1 MIRQHLPRLPARS
14 GRGCRAALGSFF
26 FAASLLACA
35 SVAHAGGLYF
45 SDRGVR
51 PMGRAGAFVAGA
63 DDLGAL
69 WYNPAGLAEARTS
82 VLADFSWL
90 RFSSEYTRQL
100 RVVDADNTVRYVSSP
115 RVTGTSP
122 VIPFPTLAAS
132 YNFGR
137 DKEWTLAA
145 GTYAPYAAIATYPDQ
160 VNGQPSPARYA
171 LGSFD
176 GSALIL
182 LGGWVAYKPIEQLRF
197 GLGLGA
203 LVGFFQSSVT
213 FSVSPPDRLVAAPEQ
228 PDYDAATS
236 FRVGPIIAPTG
247 NLGVTWVPMKELRF
261 GSSLQLPVLVSSSAK
276 FDVRLP
282 NAAIFDGARV
292 TGNDAHVRFVL
303 PPILRFGV
311 EARPLEELRVEL
323 AYVREF
329 WSMHDSIDLTP
340 EGVAIDGISGLPR
353 HIPLPT
359 IKFPRN
365 FQDTSSYRLGAEY
378 TFKLWGYSMDL
389 RTGMSFETSAIPR
402 PYLSL
407 LTIDMDKVTLAFGG
421 GLHIGEH
428 WRFDLTYAHLFA
440 SSVNVPPGEAKIPRV
455 NPIAG
460 NAPFEAVNGGKYAA
474 AADLLGVGL
483 QYTF

>member
-1 MIRQHLPRLPARS
+1 MLLS
-14 GRGCRAALGSFF
+14 GV
-26 FAASLLACA
+26 AST
-35 SVAHAGGLYF
+35 SHAGGLYF

-69 WYNPAGLAEARTS
+69 WYNPAGLADAKTS

-90 RFSSEYTRQL
+90 RFSSEFTRQL

-115 RVTGTSP
+115 TVRGTSP

-132 YNFGR
+132 YNFGLR
-137 DKEWTLAA
+137 KEWTIAA
-145 GTYAPYAAIATYPDQ
+145 GSYAPYAAIATYPEQ

-182 LGGWVAYKPIEQLRF
+182 VGGWAAYKPFEQLRI
-197 GLGLGA
+197 GIGIGA
-203 LVGFFQSSVT
+203 LVGFFQSNVT

-228 PDYDAATS
+228 PEYDAATS
-236 FRVGPIIAPTG
+236 FRVGPIVAPTG
-247 NLGVTWVPMKELRF
+247 NLGVTWAPLKELRLA
-261 GSSLQLPVLVSSSAK
+261 SSFQLPVVVSSHAT

-292 TGNDAHVRFVL
+292 AGNDAHVRFKL
-303 PPILRFGV
+303 PPILRFGI
-311 EARPLEELRVEL
+311 EGRPAEDLRVEI

-329 WSMHDSIDLTP
+329 WSVHDAIELTP
-340 EGVAIDGISGLPR
+340 EGVAIEGISGLPKR
-353 HIPLPT
+353 VPIPS
-359 IKFPRN
+359 IRFPRN
-365 FQDTSSYRLGAEY
+365 FQDTNSYRLGAEY

-389 RTGMSFETSAIPR
+389 RGGMSYETSAIPR

-407 LTIDMDKVTLAFGG
+407 LTIDMDKITLAVGG
-421 GLHIGEH
+421 GLHVGEH
-428 WRFDLTYAHLFA
+428 WRLDMTYAHLFA
-440 SSVNVPPGEAKIPRV
+440 SSVNVPPGEARIPRV

-460 NAPFEAVNGGKYAA
+460 NAPFEAVNGGRYAA
-474 AADLLGVGL
+474 SADLIGVGV

>member
-1 MIRQHLPRLPARS
+1 VTRSRLL
-14 GRGCRAALGSFF
+14 AAAG
-26 FAASLLACA
+26 ASLLSLLAVP
-35 SVAHAGGLYF
+35 SVLLGGAGTAHAGGLYF

-63 DDLGAL
+63 DDLGAV
-69 WYNPAGLAEARTS
+69 WYNPAGLADAKTS

-90 RFSSEYTRQL
+90 RFSSDYTRQL
-100 RVVDADNTVRYVSSP
+100 RIVDADDTVRYVSSP
-115 RVTGTSP
+115 TVSGTSP

-137 DKEWTLAA
+137 RKEWTVA
-145 GTYAPYAAIATYPDQ
+145 GGSYAPYAAIATYPER
-160 VNGQPSPARYA
+160 VGGQPSPARYA

-182 LGGWVAYKPIEQLRF
+182 VGGWIAYKPVEELRI
-197 GLGLGA
+197 GLGIGA
-203 LVGFFQSSVT
+203 LVGFFQSNVT

-228 PDYDAATS
+228 PEYDAATS
-236 FRVGPIIAPTG
+236 FRVGPIFAPTG
-247 NLGVTWVPMKELRF
+247 NLGVTWVPLKELRVA
-261 GSSLQLPVLVSSSAK
+261 SSFQLPVVVSSSTR

-282 NAAIFDGARV
+282 QAAIFDGARV

-311 EARPLEELRVEL
+311 EGRPVPELRVEL

-329 WSMHDSIDLTP
+329 WSVHDAIALTP
-340 EGVAIDGISGLPR
+340 NGVAIEGISGLPR
-353 HIPLPT
+353 RVPIPS
-359 IKFPRN
+359 IRFARG
-365 FQDTSSYRLGAEY
+365 FQDSNSFRLGGEY
-378 TFKLWGYSMDL
+378 TFEMWGYPMDL
-389 RTGMSFETSAIPR
+389 RGGVSYETSAIPR

-407 LTIDMDKVTLAFGG
+407 LTIDMDKVTLAVGG
-421 GLHIGEH
+421 GLHIGDH
-428 WRFDLTYAHLFA
+428 WRFDMTYAHLFA
-440 SSVNVPPGEAKIPRV
+440 SSVNVSANEAKVGRI

-460 NAPFEAVNGGKYAA
+460 NAPFEAVNGGRYAA
-474 AADLLGVGL
+474 SADLLGVGV

>member
-1 MIRQHLPRLPARS
+1 VSRPRFLPRSTRRRQATI
-14 GRGCRAALGSFF
+14 
-26 FAASLLACA
+26 ASLLAVAVLAGA
-35 SVAHAGGLYF
+35 SEARAGGLFF

-69 WYNPAGLAEARTS
+69 WYNPAGLADAKTS
-82 VLADFSWL
+82 ILADFSWL
-90 RFSSEYTRQL
+90 NFSSEFTRQL

-115 RVTGTSP
+115 TVAGTSP

-137 DKEWTLAA
+137 EKEWTIAG
-145 GTYAPYAAIATYPDQ
+145 GTYAPYAAIATYPAQ

-176 GSALIL
+176 GSALVL
-182 LGGWVAYKPIEQLRF
+182 LGAYVAYKPIEQLRF
-197 GLGLGA
+197 GIGIGA
-203 LVGFFQSSVT
+203 LVGFFQSNVT

-228 PDYDAATS
+228 PEYDAATS
-236 FRVGPIIAPTG
+236 FRVGPIFAPTG
-247 NLGVTWVPMKELRF
+247 NLGVTWVPMKELRV
-261 GSSLQLPVLVSSSAK
+261 GSSLQLPVLVSSAAK

-292 TGNDAHVRFVL
+292 TGNDAHVRFKL
-303 PPILRFGV
+303 PPIFRVGV
-311 EARPLEELRVEL
+311 EARPTEQLRVEL

-329 WSMHDSIDLTP
+329 WSVHDSIDLTP
-340 EGVAIDGISGLPR
+340 EGVAIEGIAGLPR
-353 HIPLPT
+353 RVPLPS
-359 IKFPRN
+359 IRFPRN
-365 FQDTSSYRLGAEY
+365 FQDSNSYRLGGEY
-378 TFKLWGYSMDL
+378 TFQLWGYAMDL

-402 PYLSL
+402 EYLSL
-407 LTIDMDKVTLAFGG
+407 LTIDMDKITLAVGG

-428 WRFDLTYAHLFA
+428 WRFDMTYAHLFA
-440 SSVNVPPGEAKIPRV
+440 STVDVPAASAKIPRV

-460 NAPFEAVNGGKYAA
+460 NAPFEAVNGGKYVA
-474 AADLLGVGL
+474 AADLLGVGV